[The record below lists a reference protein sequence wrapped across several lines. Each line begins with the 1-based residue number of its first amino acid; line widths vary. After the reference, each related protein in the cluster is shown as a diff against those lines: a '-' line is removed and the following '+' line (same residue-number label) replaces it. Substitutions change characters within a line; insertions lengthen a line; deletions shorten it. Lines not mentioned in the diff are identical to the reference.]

1 MRVVSLV
8 PGATDTIEALGLH
21 DRLVGTSHRCEPR
34 ERAGEMPRVTV
45 EEAPEGPG
53 APPRVRLAQRALT
66 VLAPDLVITHV
77 DGEPFGCGVD
87 AAQLEAVLA
96 ALPRRPRVL
105 ALAASTVEEVLATV
119 REIARALRVPDA
131 GTELVARLR
140 RRIDAVR
147 NRSARLVD
155 PPRVA
160 LLDGLDP
167 ARAPGAWLPELVT
180 FAGAHD
186 VLGRPGAAARTLD
199 WDTVV
204 RAAPELLVAAGH
216 GMTVQQTMAALSRL
230 GGNARWREIPAV
242 RSGHVCVLDGARFL
256 ERPGPRLVDGLEI
269 LANTLHPETFDLPL
283 GLPGAVVP
291 ANFAFL
297 RMAASSRRDG

>member
-1 MRVVSLV
+1 
-8 PGATDTIEALGLH
+8 
-21 DRLVGTSHRCEPR
+21 
-34 ERAGEMPRVTV
+34 
-45 EEAPEGPG
+45 
-53 APPRVRLAQRALT
+53 
-66 VLAPDLVITHV
+66 
-77 DGEPFGCGVD
+77 
-87 AAQLEAVLA
+87 
-96 ALPRRPRVL
+96 
-105 ALAASTVEEVLATV
+105 
-119 REIARALRVPDA
+119 
-131 GTELVARLR
+131 
-140 RRIDAVR
+140 
-147 NRSARLVD
+147 
-155 PPRVA
+155 VA

-167 ARAPGAWLPELVT
+167 PRAPGAWLPELVT

-216 GMTVQQTMAALSRL
+216 GMTVQQTMAALARL
-230 GGNARWREIPAV
+230 GGNSRWREIPAV

>member
-1 MRVVSLV
+1 VRVVSLV
-8 PGATDTIEALGLH
+8 PGATDTLAALGLQ
-21 DRLVGTSHRCEPR
+21 DRIVGTSHRCEPR

-45 EEAPEGPG
+45 AEPSEEPG
-53 APPRVRLAQRALT
+53 TPPPVRLAERALAL
-66 VLAPDLVITHV
+66 LAPDLVITAA

-87 AAQLEAVLA
+87 AAQLEAALA
-96 ALPRRPRVL
+96 PLARRPRVL
-105 ALAASTVEEVLATV
+105 ALSAATVEEVLASI
-119 REIARALRVPDA
+119 REIAGALRVPDA

-147 NRSARLVD
+147 KRGARLVD

-167 ARAPGAWLPELVT
+167 PRAPGAWLPELVR
-180 FAGAHD
+180 FAGARD
-186 VLGRPGAAARTLD
+186 VLGRPAGAARTLD
-199 WDTVV
+199 WDAVV
-204 RAAPELLVAAGH
+204 HAAPELLVVAGH
-216 GMTVQQTMAALSRL
+216 GMTVQETMAAMARL

-242 RSGHVCVLDGARFL
+242 RSGHVCVLDGVRYL
-256 ERPGPRLVDGLEI
+256 EPPGPRLVDGLEI
-269 LANTLHPETFDLPL
+269 LANTLHPETFDLPP

-297 RMAASSRRDG
+297 RMAASSRRDD

>member
-8 PGATDTIEALGLH
+8 PGATDTLEALGLH
-21 DRLVGTSHRCEPR
+21 DRIVGTSHRCEPR
-34 ERAGEMPRVTV
+34 ERAGEMPRVTTPD
-45 EEAPEGPG
+45 APEG
-53 APPRVRLAQRALT
+53 VRLAERALAI
-66 VLAPDLVITHV
+66 LAPDLVITAA

-87 AAQLEAVLA
+87 AAQLEAALG

-105 ALAASTVEEVLATV
+105 ALSAATVEEVLASV

-140 RRIDAVR
+140 RRVDAVR

-167 ARAPGAWLPELVT
+167 PRAPGGWLPELVT
-180 FAGAHD
+180 LAGAHD
-186 VLGRPGAAARTLD
+186 VLGRAGSAGRTLD
-199 WDTVV
+199 WDAVV
-204 RAAPELLVAAGH
+204 HAAPEVLVAAGH
-216 GMTVQQTMAALSRL
+216 GMTVQETLAAMARL
-230 GGNARWREIPAV
+230 GGHARWREIPAV
-242 RSGHVCVLDGARFL
+242 RRGHVCVVDGARYL

-269 LANTLHPETFDLPL
+269 LANTLHPETFDLPP

-297 RMAASSRRDG
+297 RMAARSPRDA